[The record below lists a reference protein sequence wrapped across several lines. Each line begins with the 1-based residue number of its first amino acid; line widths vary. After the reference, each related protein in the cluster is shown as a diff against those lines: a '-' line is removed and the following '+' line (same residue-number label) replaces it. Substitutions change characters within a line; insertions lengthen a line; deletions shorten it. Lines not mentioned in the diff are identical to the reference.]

1 MNEEKKRPETPETPK
16 KKNAISLGKIF
27 YHNTFVL
34 AFSFVVAVVT
44 WFLMYANS
52 AERKEPES
60 DGAEATRPEPDAGA
74 EAMFLEF
81 SQKFET
87 LSRAE
92 RSVFNLYVQGYDAK
106 EITQLLCLSINTIK
120 THNKRIYWKL
130 GVNSRRELMG
140 YLRKMREK
148 GFDVHVE

>member
-52 AERKEPES
+52 AERNVVIHDVP
-60 DGAEATRPEPDAGA
+60 
-74 EAMFLEF
+74 
-81 SQKFET
+81 
-87 LSRAE
+87 
-92 RSVFNLYVQGYDAK
+92 
-106 EITQLLCLSINTIK
+106 ITQQVSSAAQEEGCRFSACPTPRRMWKSLATTCLPASFPPAI
-120 THNKRIYWKL
+120 
-130 GVNSRRELMG
+130 SR
-140 YLRKMREK
+140 
-148 GFDVHVE
+148 

>member
-52 AERKEPES
+52 AERNVVIHDVPITQQVSSAAQEEGLQIFSMSHTTADVEVSGNNLLTSQLSAS
-60 DGAEATRPEPDAGA
+60 DFEVSVTLNPHLHPAGGQHPAEDDLAGA
-74 EAMFLEF
+74 GGKG
-81 SQKFET
+81 QHH
-87 LSRAE
+87 
-92 RSVFNLYVQGYDAK
+92 G
-106 EITQLLCLSINTIK
+106 QL
-120 THNKRIYWKL
+120 
-130 GVNSRRELMG
+130 
-140 YLRKMREK
+140 
-148 GFDVHVE
+148 